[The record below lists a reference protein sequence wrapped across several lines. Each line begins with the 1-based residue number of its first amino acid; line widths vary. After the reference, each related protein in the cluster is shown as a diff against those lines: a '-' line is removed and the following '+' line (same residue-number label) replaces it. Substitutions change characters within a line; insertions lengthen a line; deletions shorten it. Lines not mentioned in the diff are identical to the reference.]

1 MQGPTSGSIKFNTVI
16 TNIGGHYKQ
25 NTGYFICEQPGIY
38 KFSVHI
44 LQSKLAAGAYC
55 RIKKNETDVIWAY
68 IEPSSN
74 AINGW
79 YGSSNSV
86 ILHLSHGDK
95 VHLGSCTKPG
105 TMDHSTSFSGFLIN
119 AD

>member
-1 MQGPTSGSIKFNTVI
+1 MNKHSQYSVADYRSAFTVRGPVQGPSSGSIKFNTVI

-55 RIKKNETDVIWAY
+55 HIKK
-68 IEPSSN
+68 
-74 AINGW
+74 
-79 YGSSNSV
+79 
-86 ILHLSHGDK
+86 
-95 VHLGSCTKPG
+95 TKL
-105 TMDHSTSFSGFLIN
+105 MSFGRT
-119 AD
+119 